1 MEVKVIKGGVKE
13 LKAKDTGKTNN
24 KDKQKSDDSIKE
36 LLFKNFIKFSAREKQ
51 NQKLKPKC
59 GEIYTCDL
67 GLNIGSELDNVRPCI
82 IITGDKYNEK
92 SSVVTVIPISKRTKL
107 FFHQVEINEYTV
119 EEIETMIEGTA
130 KLEQITTI
138 SKGKLGRR
146 IGKMSK
152 AGMNL
157 IYRAMQY
164 HFSMEK
170 EAK

>member
-1 MEVKVIKGGVKE
+1 MASVENINKVK
-13 LKAKDTGKTNN
+13 

-36 LLFKNFIKFSAREKQ
+36 FLFKNFIKFSTREKQ

-67 GLNIGSELDNVRPCI
+67 GLNVGSELDNVRPCI

-119 EEIETMIEGTA
+119 DEIETMIEGTA

-157 IYRAMQY
+157 IYKAMQY

-170 EAK
+170 DAK

>member
-1 MEVKVIKGGVKE
+1 MKAENINKVKNDK
-13 LKAKDTGKTNN
+13 
-24 KDKQKSDDSIKE
+24 KDKQKPDDSTKE

-67 GLNIGSELDNVRPCI
+67 GLNSGSELDNVRPCI
-82 IITGDKYNEK
+82 VITGDKYNEK
-92 SSVVTVIPISKRTKL
+92 SSVITVIPISKRTKL
-107 FFHQVEINEYTV
+107 FFHQVEINEFTV
-119 EEIETMIEGTA
+119 EEIESMIEGTA

-152 AGMNL
+152 AGMSL

-164 HFSMEK
+164 HFCMDR

>member
-1 MEVKVIKGGVKE
+1 MSKEKEVK
-13 LKAKDTGKTNN
+13 
-24 KDKQKSDDSIKE
+24 KQKQKPKPDDATKE
-36 LLFKNFIKFSAREKQ
+36 FLFKNFVKFSAREKQ
-51 NQKLKPKC
+51 NQKLKPKL

-67 GLNIGSELDNVRPCI
+67 GLNAGSELDNVRPCI
-82 IITGDKYNEK
+82 IITGDKYNEN
-92 SSVVTVIPISKRTKL
+92 SSVVTVIPISKKAKL
-107 FFHQVEINEYTV
+107 FFHQVEINEFTV

-152 AGMNL
+152 FGMNL
-157 IYRAMQY
+157 IYKAMNY
-164 HFSMEK
+164 HFSINK

>member
-1 MEVKVIKGGVKE
+1 MKT
-13 LKAKDTGKTNN
+13 KDISKINN
-24 KDKQKSDDSIKE
+24 DKKDKQKSDDSIKDF
-36 LLFKNFIKFSAREKQ
+36 LFKNFIKFSAREKQ
-51 NQKLKPKC
+51 NQKMKPKC

-67 GLNIGSELDNVRPCI
+67 GLNVGSELDNVRPCI
-82 IITGDKYNEK
+82 ILTGDKYNEK

-152 AGMNL
+152 AGMSL
-157 IYRAMQY
+157 IYRAMNY
-164 HFSMEK
+164 HFSMDK
-170 EAK
+170 EAN

>member
-1 MEVKVIKGGVKE
+1 MTKTKE
-13 LKAKDTGKTNN
+13 TK
-24 KDKQKSDDSIKE
+24 KDKEKSEDSTKE
-36 LLFKNFIKFSAREKQ
+36 FLFKNFVKFSAREKQ
-51 NQKLKPKC
+51 NQKLKPRC

-67 GLNIGSELDNVRPCI
+67 GLNVGSELDNVRPCI
-82 IITGDKYNEK
+82 ILTGDKYNEK
-92 SSVVTVIPISKRTKL
+92 SSVITVIPISKKTKL
-107 FFHQVEINEYTV
+107 FFHQVEINEHTV

-152 AGMNL
+152 SGMSL
-157 IYRAMQY
+157 IYKAMQY
-164 HFSMEK
+164 HFSMER

>member
-1 MEVKVIKGGVKE
+1 MKT
-13 LKAKDTGKTNN
+13 KDTSKVNN
-24 KDKQKSDDSIKE
+24 NVKDKQQSDDSIKE
-36 LLFKNFIKFSAREKQ
+36 LLFKNFIKFSSREKQ
-51 NQKLKPKC
+51 NHKLKPKC

-67 GLNIGSELDNVRPCI
+67 GLNVGSELDNVRPCI
-82 IITGDKYNEK
+82 VLTGDKYNEK
-92 SSVVTVIPISKRTKL
+92 SAVITVIPISKRTKL
-107 FFHQVEINEYTV
+107 FFHQVEINEFTV

-152 AGMNL
+152 AGMSL

-164 HFSMEK
+164 HFCMDK